1 MVGEEVEEEVVGT
14 AAELTVRFV
23 TFSRAA
29 LEACCH
35 RRSVGSGARL
45 HTGRKPSLIGGPFF
59 AAEQPHV
66 SASKMRRH
74 TDVYFQ
80 RCAWTRGVVVK
91 WWWRWWWQWWW
102 WWWRW
107 WWQGG
112 ALTAA
117 RAWIADSNVTYA
129 TVVPSGPS
137 KSSDSPTASWVST
150 SAWRTR
156 KIISDWTR
164 SLICLLSESFER
176 FCLITRAAVSLIA
189 SVFDLIFC
197 AWVTRVG
204 TAVYL

>member
-1 MVGEEVEEEVVGT
+1 MVEEVEVVAVE
-14 AAELTVRFV
+14 AALALTVLARRFGGV
-23 TFSRAA
+23 LPQQVGRLGRALAHRAEALLDRRALLRRRAA
-29 LEACCH
+29 ARQRVEDATPH
-35 RRSVGSGARL
+35 RRVLPAVRL
-45 HTGRKPSLIGGPFF
+45 EEGEDGGEV
-59 AAEQPHV
+59 A
-66 SASKMRRH
+66 
-74 TDVYFQ
+74 
-80 RCAWTRGVVVK
+80 VK
-91 WWWRWWWQWWW
+91 WWW
-102 WWWRW
+102 WWWWLWR
-107 WWQGG
+107 WQGG

-189 SVFDLIFC
+189 KVFDLIFC

-204 TAVYL
+204 TAVYLREGGGAG

>member
-1 MVGEEVEEEVVGT
+1 MVELVGEEVEEEVVGT

-80 RCAWTRGVVVK
+80 RCA
-91 WWWRWWWQWWW
+91 
-102 WWWRW
+102 
-107 WWQGG
+107 
-112 ALTAA
+112 AA

-197 AWVTRVG
+197 AWVTNVG